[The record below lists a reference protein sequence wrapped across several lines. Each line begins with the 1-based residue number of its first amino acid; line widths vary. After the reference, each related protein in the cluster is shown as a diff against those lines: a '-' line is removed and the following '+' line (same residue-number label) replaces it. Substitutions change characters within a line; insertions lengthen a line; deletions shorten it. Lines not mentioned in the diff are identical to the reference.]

1 MATRAPFM
9 QAEVEELQ
17 SWAVEVVERYQGR
30 REYTLMLLHQVG
42 LGQHSIVHTDFVV
55 QLPNL

>member
-1 MATRAPFM
+1 M

-30 REYTLMLLHQVG
+30 GEYTLMLLHQVD
-42 LGQHSIVHTDFVV
+42 LGQHSIAHTDFVV